1 MKTGLV
7 LEGGGM
13 RGIYTAG
20 VLDVFL
26 ENDIS
31 FDAVVG
37 VSAGA
42 IYGADYMSGQRGRSL
57 RYYKKYIRDRR
68 LMGLWSWLTTGDF
81 VNADFCYDKIPNQ
94 LDKADYETFRKNP
107 AEFYVVCVNL
117 DTSKAEYLRV
127 TDLEKQMDY
136 IRASASLPFLSRAVE
151 LEGRKYLDGGVAD
164 SIPVRFF
171 QEKGF
176 DKIVVVQTQVAEY
189 RKKASRHTGL
199 RWMYKKHPEL
209 LKAMDARHDMY
220 NRTME
225 YILEQEK
232 QGGLFAIRP
241 DVNLGVARLERNLD
255 KIQAQYEL
263 GRTDALAILE
273 QVKAYISE

>member
-42 IYGADYMSGQRGRSL
+42 IYGADYMSGQKGRSL
-57 RYYKKYIRDRR
+57 RYYKKYIKDRR
-68 LMGLWSWLTTGDF
+68 LMGVWSWLTTGDF
-81 VNADFCYDKIPNQ
+81 VNADFCYHRIPNQ

-117 DTSKAEYLRV
+117 DTNKAEYLRV

-136 IRASASLPFLSRAVE
+136 IRASASLPFLSRPVE
-151 LEGRKYLDGGVAD
+151 LEGKKYLDGGVVD
-164 SIPVRFF
+164 SIPVKIF
-171 QEKGF
+171 QEMGF
-176 DKIVVVQTQVAEY
+176 DKIVVVQTQVSEY

-199 RWMYKKHPEL
+199 RWMYKKYPEL
-209 LKAMDARHDMY
+209 LKAMDVRHDRY
-220 NRTME
+220 NRTKE
-225 YILEQEK
+225 YIVEQE
-232 QGGLFAIRP
+232 QEGRLFAIRP
-241 DVNLGVARLERNLD
+241 TVNLGLARLERNLD

-263 GRTDALAILE
+263 GRADALAILE
-273 QVKAYISE
+273 PLKAYIAE